1 LEVTIVIA
9 RSINGAVDA
18 PAWNAEELSAI
29 NARFRKCTA
38 EDLLSWAAGH
48 FGHEIVLTCSF
59 GGASGMVLLD
69 MVSRI
74 ARGTPVVFLDTN
86 LLFPETYALAEAAA
100 RRYGVAIEHQ
110 RPALTLAE
118 QEVQE
123 GPQLYHRDPDRC
135 CGIRKVAP
143 LAEALRPYRA
153 WISGIRRD
161 QSATRANIELVQ
173 WNERHK
179 LVKINPLAYWS
190 ERDVWRYIHAH
201 DVPYNHLLDQGYASL
216 GCAPC
221 TRPAG
226 GEGDLR
232 AGRWA
237 GFAKTEC
244 GIHV

>member
-1 LEVTIVIA
+1 VIR
-9 RSINGAVDA
+9 RSVSGATEA
-18 PAWNAEELSAI
+18 PAWNAEELAAI
-29 NARFRKCTA
+29 NTRFRNRTA
-38 EDLLSWAAGH
+38 EDLLAWATAR
-48 FGHEIVLTCSF
+48 FGKEVVLTCSF

-69 MVSRI
+69 MI
-74 ARGTPVVFLDTN
+74 ARIGHGTPVVFLDTD

-100 RRYGVAIEHQ
+100 RRYGVAIERR
-110 RPALTLAE
+110 RPLLTLAQ
-118 QEVQE
+118 QEAQE
-123 GPQLYHRDPDRC
+123 GPQLYNRDPDRC
-135 CGIRKVAP
+135 CGIRKVVP

-161 QSATRANIELVQ
+161 QSSTRASTEFVQ
-173 WNERHK
+173 WSAHHN

-190 ERDVWRYIHAH
+190 ERDVWRYIQAH
-201 DVPYNHLLDQGYASL
+201 DVPYNPRLDQGYPSL

-221 TRPAG
+221 TRPAAG
-226 GEGDLR
+226 NDDLR